1 MYKPMRKSILLGV
14 LFTTICF
21 STSII
26 ASTTDDLSVKFIR
39 FYAAKTGDISQVHWV
54 TSSETNNDFFT
65 VERSTDLVQWEVL
78 EIVPGAGTSPG
89 SGDYMYFDLE
99 PKNGVNHYR
108 IKQTDLD
115 GAYDYSHIEKVEFDF
130 FVDDIDEVAVI
141 PNPVPGFSTS
151 FIVNSNKSLVG
162 TTVKL
167 IDITGKEIP
176 VEIDVND
183 TELTI
188 SPIRKIP
195 GLYFLIIQKRQQSIV
210 KKIKF
215 D

>member
-1 MYKPMRKSILLGV
+1 MYKPMRKSILFGV
-14 LFTTICF
+14 LLAITCF
-21 STSII
+21 STSAI
-26 ASTTDDLSVKFIR
+26 ANTSDDLSVKFIR
-39 FYAAKTGDISQVHWV
+39 FYAAQLGDHVQVHWI

-65 VERSTDLVQWEVL
+65 IERSMDMVQWEVL

-89 SGDYMYFDLE
+89 GGDYLYYDVE
-99 PKNGVNHYR
+99 PKDGVNHYR

-115 GAYDYSHIEKVEFDF
+115 GSYDYSHIEKVAIDF
-130 FVDDIDEVAVI
+130 LVDDIDEVAVI
-141 PNPVPGFSTS
+141 PNPLPGFSTS
-151 FIVNSNKSLVG
+151 FVVNGNKSLVG

-195 GLYFLIIQKRQQSIV
+195 GLYFLIIQKREQSIV
-210 KKIKF
+210 KKIQF
-215 D
+215 E

>member
-1 MYKPMRKSILLGV
+1 MRKSILFGV
-14 LFTTICF
+14 LLATICF
-21 STSII
+21 STSTFVN
-26 ASTTDDLSVKFIR
+26 AAEDLSVKFIR
-39 FYAAKTGDISQVHWV
+39 FYAAKTGDIALVHWV

-78 EIVPGAGTSPG
+78 EIVPGSGISPG
-89 SGDYMYFDLE
+89 SGDYMYYDLE
-99 PKNGVNHYR
+99 PKDGVNHYR

-115 GAYDYSHIEKVEFDF
+115 GAYDFSHIEKVEFDF
-130 FVDDIDEVAVI
+130 LFDDIDEVAVS

-151 FIVNSNKSLVG
+151 FEVNSSKSLVG

-195 GLYFLIIQKRQQSIV
+195 GLYFLIIQKREQSIV